1 MKEVNKMSEV
11 EVAAGAAYT
20 FTRAGIGVMFM
31 GMIPIAAVGMTIGI
45 SMWLLDNMI
54 RIGSGGK

>member
-1 MKEVNKMSEV
+1 MSEV